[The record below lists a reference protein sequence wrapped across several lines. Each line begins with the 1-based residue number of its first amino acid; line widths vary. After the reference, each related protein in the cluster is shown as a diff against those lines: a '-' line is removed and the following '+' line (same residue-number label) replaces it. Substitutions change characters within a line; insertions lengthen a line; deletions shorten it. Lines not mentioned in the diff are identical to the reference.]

1 MNSKVQVNPG
11 PLDYLTVGWLTPLI
25 KQGYKKPITQEDL
38 YELADKDKAEA
49 LSNKFDGFWK
59 QYRKHIAS
67 PTEVKRPK
75 LIWTFMRMIL
85 GPELINLSLALAF
98 LLFAIQIGS
107 ACMMSLESMTARRM
121 SQIVNSAMI
130 GAIYE
135 KSLRLNLKSR
145 QEFSEGKI
153 MNLVNQDVN
162 TIISTIG
169 VVDGLIVLPFQFIST
184 IFLLYNLIGTSCFAS
199 IGIMVF
205 IAIYTSIISPNV
217 GKYYSKW
224 IRDADTRIKALRE
237 FLYGIKVVK
246 FRAIEDYFR
255 KRINDARSTQ
265 LHSLKMF
272 NVVLASLQISV
283 GASTMVMVVVS
294 LSIYS
299 YLGNEMDVAI
309 IFPAIMYFDALG
321 TPFNTMTF
329 AVSSAVSGAKS
340 MNRVQEFLCAEEL
353 DPSETSVV
361 ESELVAIKLKDV
373 TWKWEDVESEGSKVE
388 TAQNGYIPLATEEAE
403 SDVNTDTF
411 SLKSL
416 NLEIEKGSLIGIVGA
431 VGAGK
436 STLLSSLIGE
446 TNRMGGEVAVSG
458 KLAYCPQQPWIL
470 TGSVEKNILFNQ
482 PLDQDRM
489 NEVANVCGLSSDL
502 KVFSDGFKTEIGESG
517 VNVSGGQKSR
527 LGLARALYSGSD
539 IYLLDDPL
547 AALDAHVGKNVFADA
562 IKGYLG
568 DKTVLLVT
576 HQLQFLQQVDKVLVL
591 QDGHISEFGKFD
603 DLVNK
608 PNGTLKKMM
617 ESYKLET
624 EEEAESVETT
634 TEESEVVG
642 KKEDAQNF
650 IAAEEKNEGGIKFD
664 VYKRYFA
671 AMGHP
676 FFPFLQIF
684 MTLMML
690 VVLIIQPFWL
700 VYWSKAEDQAT
711 NLYYL
716 YVYAFLGFLYVVA
729 YGNVF
734 LVIYHKLAMEG
745 LYRAPLYFFEQN
757 PIGRIINRL
766 ISDVRGLDRSLAS
779 VVLNLSLSFARLTS
793 TLILASQSTYY
804 ILPSNVELKRLQSIQ
819 KSPLDAHI
827 NETLSG
833 LASVRAFKQQYQFVQ
848 TQRKLMDEY
857 LVSVY
862 MYFSLSV
869 WFSFR
874 MKILS
879 TFVTLFISLVA
890 SQSKDSSSDFAAAV
904 GIALT
909 SASGLTSLVSNLLNQ
924 LGQVE
929 AEANAVERLDYYAYS
944 LPKEGDL
951 HLDTD
956 PCVEEWPSN
965 GEMEIKDLELCYQS
979 RPDFAVIKELSF
991 KMKAGEKVG
1000 VVGRTGSGKSTLVS
1014 AFFRILEPTKG
1025 NIILDGQDIS
1035 KLGLA
1040 TLRRRIQMIPQD
1052 PVLFQ
1057 GTFRTN
1063 LDFSGEF
1070 TDEQLWESLEY
1081 SGLKPY
1087 VSELTEKLDSPIT
1100 ANGDNLS
1107 VGQRQLVCLSR
1118 SILMKPKFLVMD
1130 EATAAIDGDSDK
1142 LIQKAI
1148 KEHFSKTTIISI
1160 AHRLNTI
1167 ADFDRV
1173 LVLDAGRMVEYD
1185 APYTLLQK
1193 PDSLFSQLVDAT
1205 GTANAE
1211 LLRDIATKKYKSELL
1226 VDI

>member
-1 MNSKVQVNPG
+1 
-11 PLDYLTVGWLTPLI
+11 
-25 KQGYKKPITQEDL
+25 
-38 YELADKDKAEA
+38 
-49 LSNKFDGFWK
+49 
-59 QYRKHIAS
+59 
-67 PTEVKRPK
+67 
-75 LIWTFMRMIL
+75 
-85 GPELINLSLALAF
+85 LAF

-107 ACMMSLESMTARRM
+107 ACLMSLESMTFRRM

-162 TIISTIG
+162 TIISSIG
-169 VVDGLIVLPFQFIST
+169 VVDGVLVLPFQFIST

-224 IRDADTRIKALRE
+224 IGDADTRIKVLRE

-255 KRINDARSTQ
+255 KRIGDARSTQ

-294 LSIYS
+294 LSVYS
-299 YLGNEMDVAI
+299 YLGNAMNVAVV
-309 IFPAIMYFDALG
+309 FPAIMYFDALR
-321 TPFNTMTF
+321 TPFNMMTF
-329 AVSSAVSGAKS
+329 IVSSAVSGAKS

-361 ESELVAIKLKDV
+361 ESELVAIKLKD
-373 TWKWEDVESEGSKVE
+373 
-388 TAQNGYIPLATEEAE
+388 AE

-527 LGLARALYSGSD
+527 LGLARALYTLYSGSD

-700 VYWSKAEDQAT
+700 VYWSKAQDQAT

-729 YGNVF
+729 YGSTFALCIYNVYNAS
-734 LVIYHKLAMEG
+734 VIYHNLAMEG
-745 LYRAPLYFFEQN
+745 LYRAPLYFFDQN

-766 ISDVRGLDRSLAS
+766 SSDVRGLDMVLVS

-793 TLILASQSTYY
+793 TLVLASQSSYY
-804 ILPSNVELKRLQSIQ
+804 ILVLFAVLALIYGYVFVYFKASNVELKRLQSIQ

-890 SQSKDSSSDFAAAV
+890 SQSKDLSSDFAAAV

-924 LGQVE
+924 LGQAE

-965 GEMEIKDLELCYQS
+965 GETEIKDLELCYQS
-979 RPDFAVIKELSF
+979 RLDFAVIKELSF

-1063 LDFSGEF
+1063 LD
-1070 TDEQLWESLEY
+1070 
-1081 SGLKPY
+1081 
-1087 VSELTEKLDSPIT
+1087 
-1100 ANGDNLS
+1100 
-1107 VGQRQLVCLSR
+1107 
-1118 SILMKPKFLVMD
+1118 
-1130 EATAAIDGDSDK
+1130 
-1142 LIQKAI
+1142 
-1148 KEHFSKTTIISI
+1148 
-1160 AHRLNTI
+1160 
-1167 ADFDRV
+1167 
-1173 LVLDAGRMVEYD
+1173 
-1185 APYTLLQK
+1185 
-1193 PDSLFSQLVDAT
+1193 
-1205 GTANAE
+1205 
-1211 LLRDIATKKYKSELL
+1211 
-1226 VDI
+1226 

>member
-1 MNSKVQVNPG
+1 
-11 PLDYLTVGWLTPLI
+11 
-25 KQGYKKPITQEDL
+25 
-38 YELADKDKAEA
+38 
-49 LSNKFDGFWK
+49 
-59 QYRKHIAS
+59 
-67 PTEVKRPK
+67 
-75 LIWTFMRMIL
+75 
-85 GPELINLSLALAF
+85 
-98 LLFAIQIGS
+98 
-107 ACMMSLESMTARRM
+107 
-121 SQIVNSAMI
+121 
-130 GAIYE
+130 
-135 KSLRLNLKSR
+135 
-145 QEFSEGKI
+145 
-153 MNLVNQDVN
+153 
-162 TIISTIG
+162 
-169 VVDGLIVLPFQFIST
+169 
-184 IFLLYNLIGTSCFAS
+184 
-199 IGIMVF
+199 
-205 IAIYTSIISPNV
+205 
-217 GKYYSKW
+217 
-224 IRDADTRIKALRE
+224 
-237 FLYGIKVVK
+237 
-246 FRAIEDYFR
+246 
-255 KRINDARSTQ
+255 
-265 LHSLKMF
+265 
-272 NVVLASLQISV
+272 
-283 GASTMVMVVVS
+283 
-294 LSIYS
+294 
-299 YLGNEMDVAI
+299 
-309 IFPAIMYFDALG
+309 
-321 TPFNTMTF
+321 
-329 AVSSAVSGAKS
+329 
-340 MNRVQEFLCAEEL
+340 
-353 DPSETSVV
+353 
-361 ESELVAIKLKDV
+361 
-373 TWKWEDVESEGSKVE
+373 
-388 TAQNGYIPLATEEAE
+388 
-403 SDVNTDTF
+403 
-411 SLKSL
+411 
-416 NLEIEKGSLIGIVGA
+416 GSLIGIVGA

-446 TNRMGGEVAVSG
+446 TNRIGGEVAISG

-489 NEVANVCGLSSDL
+489 NEVANLCGLSSDL

-608 PNGTLKKMM
+608 PNGALKKMM

-624 EEEAESVETT
+624 KEEAESVKTS

-642 KKEDAQNF
+642 KKEEAQNF
-650 IAAEEKNEGGIKFD
+650 IAAEEKNEGGINFD

-690 VVLIIQPFWL
+690 ALLVIQPFWL

-729 YGNVF
+729 YGSTFALCIYNVYNAS
-734 LVIYHKLAMEG
+734 VIYHKLAMEG

-804 ILPSNVELKRLQSIQ
+804 ILLLFAVLALIYSYVFLYFKASNVELKRLQSIQ

-862 MYFSLSV
+862 MYFSLGV

-909 SASGLTSLVSNLLNQ
+909 SASGLTSL
-924 LGQVE
+924 
-929 AEANAVERLDYYAYS
+929 
-944 LPKEGDL
+944 K
-951 HLDTD
+951 
-956 PCVEEWPSN
+956 
-965 GEMEIKDLELCYQS
+965 
-979 RPDFAVIKELSF
+979 
-991 KMKAGEKVG
+991 
-1000 VVGRTGSGKSTLVS
+1000 
-1014 AFFRILEPTKG
+1014 
-1025 NIILDGQDIS
+1025 
-1035 KLGLA
+1035 
-1040 TLRRRIQMIPQD
+1040 
-1052 PVLFQ
+1052 
-1057 GTFRTN
+1057 
-1063 LDFSGEF
+1063 
-1070 TDEQLWESLEY
+1070 
-1081 SGLKPY
+1081 
-1087 VSELTEKLDSPIT
+1087 
-1100 ANGDNLS
+1100 
-1107 VGQRQLVCLSR
+1107 QR
-1118 SILMKPKFLVMD
+1118 
-1130 EATAAIDGDSDK
+1130 
-1142 LIQKAI
+1142 
-1148 KEHFSKTTIISI
+1148 
-1160 AHRLNTI
+1160 
-1167 ADFDRV
+1167 
-1173 LVLDAGRMVEYD
+1173 
-1185 APYTLLQK
+1185 
-1193 PDSLFSQLVDAT
+1193 
-1205 GTANAE
+1205 
-1211 LLRDIATKKYKSELL
+1211 
-1226 VDI
+1226 